1 VLLQSVT
8 VVTASAQSAPRRAAR
23 GLQIGRFAARGVW
36 APRRAIPD
44 HDPIMLNRAM
54 AASQFSVRDNAMTLP
69 VACGGCPGK
78 ESRRAAPALPRTP
91 SPDGCDPHRE
101 CRCC

>member
-8 VVTASAQSAPRRAAR
+8 VVTASAQSASRRAAR
-23 GLQIGRFAARGVW
+23 GLQIDRFAARGVW

-44 HDPIMLNRAM
+44 HDSIMLNRAM
-54 AASQFSVRDNAMTLP
+54 A
-69 VACGGCPGK
+69 
-78 ESRRAAPALPRTP
+78 ALPRTP